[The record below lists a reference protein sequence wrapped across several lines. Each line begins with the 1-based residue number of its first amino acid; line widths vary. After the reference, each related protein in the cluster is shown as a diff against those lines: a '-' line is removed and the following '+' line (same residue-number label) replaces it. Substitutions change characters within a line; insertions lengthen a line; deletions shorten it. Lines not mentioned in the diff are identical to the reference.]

1 MKHSEK
7 LPFFAILV
15 FQGCTIQY
23 ARSEELEYDY
33 EQYHDALVGKVS
45 EDEYYEEVVTA
56 APEFLS
62 LATELVVDAGDSFHL
77 PCFVTSME
85 EYVLMWMKNEE
96 FISVGNQILNSQ
108 GGKYDLEISA
118 KGNSLVVNNAS
129 TSDRGTYHCQVSSYN
144 LASLQHMVSVRV
156 QPVLQT
162 IPSGSVSL
170 KEGDSLTLN
179 CYLSAGDPYPDVWWR
194 IRNAEEDT
202 DHLEQELEVTNV
214 TRSHTGDYI
223 CLADNGFGV
232 KEVSSEVS
240 VLVEFAP
247 EVEMEQVYLQSTT
260 GSHIYISCNVQS
272 SPKARVT
279 WTKDGQNIVSS
290 GSDSYSETVDG
301 DTHKLFLLTMTHE
314 TFGDYSCKAENIFG
328 ISRKSTHV
336 SVHGCW
342 STHQPQYL
350 TEQDLKLVPVT
361 GQFERNN
368 ILYGIVCTHP
378 FVDSLDEQ
386 FPDREENNI
395 PDNENSLSLETA
407 TVSSS
412 RSMDYRNILESKEE
426 ERSPNVLTNEVDK
439 DEYGKDSSEFVEL
452 LNNNV
457 YVKPKED
464 KNGSLKLIS
473 IDSNTDSTGIKIAQS
488 TDNKNK
494 TNNFEE
500 KNQISQTKLDLFID
514 GEKAEDTELGT
525 TFDESEYEA
534 NIHDA
539 NDAKNQSYKTENSV
553 TSANNDIV
561 KEGDEERSNVKLK
574 VKNKKLTAN
583 QEMRSKVTN
592 VPEIEIEQVYLHST
606 TGSFIYISCIVQS
619 SPEARV
625 TWKKDGQNIVLSGS
639 DLYSESVDRD
649 THNLFLLTVTHE
661 SFGDYSCKAEN
672 IFGMSRQSTHVSV
685 QGCWST
691 HHTYYLSEQNVDLVS
706 ASGLLDRSTIQY
718 GIVCTQPFVESPDY
732 QFPDLE
738 ENKITQIENSLTIET
753 TRVPSFTSIEYGVTS
768 GTKEEANTIDNTVVD
783 AKEKKHYEDNKH
795 ISKVNLKLSID
806 DEKTGTTWNEK
817 SEPNTHDADDAT
829 IHAYKIKN
837 SVKPAN
843 RDMTTQGDET
853 MSDVKLEAKKKYI
866 TSNKENGS
874 KITNTPVIDI
884 AQIFLKYT
892 KGSYIY
898 LSCVVQSS
906 PEARVTWTK
915 DGQNIVSSDSDLYS
929 ESVDGDTHNLILLT
943 ESVGVYSCKAENSF
957 GMSQESTHVSERGCW
972 STHQNTY
979 LSEQD
984 LNLVPTTG
992 HVNGG
997 IIEFGI
1003 VCTHPLVD
1011 SPDEQFSDLQENKID
1026 NSLMIEA
1033 TPVPSSPSI
1042 EHGAISD
1049 LKEEQKSRDVDENGK
1064 EPDNFKPLDEPSLVS
1079 NPQENKIDNHLRNL
1093 ATPVPGSPS
1102 IEFGAISDLSEK
1114 QRSRDGDIDESGK
1127 EPAKLLQN
1135 NHPLRMYVNKDKQNE
1150 DKLHHEE
1157 HEISPIEN
1165 SPVSK
1170 TVEISSSSAEYEV
1183 KLDTKEEEEEINS
1196 LISSHENI
1204 NNTKIVLANVLEA
1217 DAFQYG
1223 KNKYIL
1229 VPDHEENK
1237 MSQNDNSLTI
1247 ETTPV
1252 PSSPSLRSY
1261 IYGVISDPKEEQISI
1276 NSDTDDN
1283 NEMSDNNLGIYTDIE
1298 KQNERK
1304 NDSLEIE
1311 YPESRSGTAEIP
1323 NSVVEAKEQE
1333 NQKDNKQ
1340 ISQAALKLSIDDETN
1355 EEEIHRTNLNI
1366 SGAEVDHKESG
1377 SHVHDANDAIVSL
1390 NKIKNGTTHGIAN
1403 SKAEIEEA
1411 EISSNPENISN
1422 IMHNSQTD
1430 SQQPSRIDVMDPH
1443 HESGLTKFELTQ
1455 ITKPQI
1461 NHTIEISPTKHEE
1474 PVDRRLALLEK
1485 YKDKTFEECKLLSD
1499 IVIENANSIKMTIRL
1514 TESDCHRDCQ
1524 TTPGCL
1530 GWFVGGVGGVKSCVL
1545 YGCGGFKEISQLHA
1559 VSSRVGDCFD
1569 ESVDLDELYSCE
1581 FSDYSYVGGER
1592 FERIVQ
1598 PNGAHLSGGKL
1609 AILLFC
1615 ITVLIFITRTLP

>member
-1 MKHSEK
+1 MEIKENESSSAIK
-7 LPFFAILV
+7 LEV
-15 FQGCTIQY
+15 KNKN
-23 ARSEELEYDY
+23 RSKL
-33 EQYHDALVGKVS
+33 
-45 EDEYYEEVVTA
+45 TN
-56 APEFLS
+56 APE
-62 LATELVVDAGDSFHL
+62 
-77 PCFVTSME
+77 
-85 EYVLMWMKNEE
+85 
-96 FISVGNQILNSQ
+96 I
-108 GGKYDLEISA
+108 EI
-118 KGNSLVVNNAS
+118 
-129 TSDRGTYHCQVSSYN
+129 
-144 LASLQHMVSVRV
+144 
-156 QPVLQT
+156 
-162 IPSGSVSL
+162 
-170 KEGDSLTLN
+170 
-179 CYLSAGDPYPDVWWR
+179 
-194 IRNAEEDT
+194 
-202 DHLEQELEVTNV
+202 
-214 TRSHTGDYI
+214 
-223 CLADNGFGV
+223 
-232 KEVSSEVS
+232 
-240 VLVEFAP
+240 
-247 EVEMEQVYLQSTT
+247 EQVYLQSTT
-260 GSHIYISCNVQS
+260 TGLHIYISCAVQS
-272 SPKARVT
+272 SPEARVT
-279 WTKDGQNIVSS
+279 WTKDGQIIISS
-290 GSDSYSETVDG
+290 GSDLYSQSVDG
-301 DTHKLFLLTMTHE
+301 DTHNLILLKLTNE
-314 TFGDYSCKAENIFG
+314 VYGDYSCEAENRLG
-328 ISRKSTHV
+328 MSQQSTHV
-336 SVHGCW
+336 SELACW
-342 STHQPQYL
+342 SSHPQYL

-452 LNNNV
+452 VHNNPPPGDYTDN
-457 YVKPKED
+457 VKPKED

-473 IDSNTDSTGIKIAQS
+473 IESSTDSTGVKIAQS
-488 TDNKNK
+488 TDNKNE
-494 TNNFEE
+494 TNNLKE
-500 KNQISQTKLDLFID
+500 KNQISQKKINLFID
-514 GEKAEDTELGT
+514 GEKAEETELGT

-539 NDAKNQSYKTENSV
+539 EDATNQSYKTENSV
-553 TSANNDIV
+553 KSANNDMA
-561 KEGDEERSNVKLK
+561 KGGDEK
-574 VKNKKLTAN
+574 VKNKKLTVK
-583 QEMRSKVTN
+583 QEMRSKIKN
-592 VPEIEIEQVYLHST
+592 VPEIVIEQVYLHST
-606 TGSFIYISCIVQS
+606 KGSSIYISCIVQS

-625 TWKKDGQNIVLSGS
+625 TW
-639 DLYSESVDRD
+639 
-649 THNLFLLTVTHE
+649 
-661 SFGDYSCKAEN
+661 
-672 IFGMSRQSTHVSV
+672 
-685 QGCWST
+685 
-691 HHTYYLSEQNVDLVS
+691 
-706 ASGLLDRSTIQY
+706 
-718 GIVCTQPFVESPDY
+718 
-732 QFPDLE
+732 
-738 ENKITQIENSLTIET
+738 
-753 TRVPSFTSIEYGVTS
+753 
-768 GTKEEANTIDNTVVD
+768 
-783 AKEKKHYEDNKH
+783 
-795 ISKVNLKLSID
+795 
-806 DEKTGTTWNEK
+806 
-817 SEPNTHDADDAT
+817 
-829 IHAYKIKN
+829 
-837 SVKPAN
+837 
-843 RDMTTQGDET
+843 
-853 MSDVKLEAKKKYI
+853 
-866 TSNKENGS
+866 
-874 KITNTPVIDI
+874 
-884 AQIFLKYT
+884 
-892 KGSYIY
+892 
-898 LSCVVQSS
+898 
-906 PEARVTWTK
+906 TK
-915 DGQNIVSSDSDLYS
+915 DGQIIVSSDSDLYS

-1049 LKEEQKSRDVDENGK
+1049 LKEEKKSRDVDEYGK
-1064 EPDNFKPLDEPSLVS
+1064 EPDNFKPLDAPSLVS
-1079 NPQENKIDNHLRNL
+1079 DPQENKIDNSLMIE

-1102 IEFGAISDLSEK
+1102 IEYGA
-1114 QRSRDGDIDESGK
+1114 DIDESRN

-1135 NHPLRMYVNKDKQNE
+1135 NHLLRMNVNKEKQNE

-1157 HEISPIEN
+1157 HEIPPIEN
-1165 SPVSK
+1165 SPVSE

-1196 LISSHENI
+1196 LISSHENV

-1217 DAFQYG
+1217 DAFEYG

-1237 MSQNDNSLTI
+1237 MSQIDNSLII

-1252 PSSPSLRSY
+1252 PSSPSLWSY
-1261 IYGVISDPKEEQISI
+1261 IYGVISDPEEEESSI

-1283 NEMSDNNLGIYTDIE
+1283 NKMSDNNLGMYTDKE
-1298 KQNERK
+1298 KPNERK
-1304 NDSLEIE
+1304 NDSLEIVS
-1311 YPESRSGTAEIP
+1311 PESRSVTAEIP
-1323 NSVVEAKEQE
+1323 NSVVEAKEKE
-1333 NQKDNKQ
+1333 NHEDNKQ
-1340 ISQAALKLSIDDETN
+1340 ISQAALKLSIDDEKN
-1355 EEEIHRTNLNI
+1355 EEEIHRTTLNK
-1366 SGAEVDHKESG
+1366 SEAEVDHKESE
-1377 SHVHDANDAIVSL
+1377 SNVHDANDAIVSL

-1403 SKAEIEEA
+1403 SKAEIEED

-1430 SQQPSRIDVMDPH
+1430 SQQPSRTDVMDPQ
-1443 HESGLTKFELTQ
+1443 HESVLTEFELTR

-1461 NHTIEISPTKHEE
+1461 NHTIEISPTKHKE

-1530 GWFVGGVGGVKSCVL
+1530 GWFVGGVGGLKSCVL
-1545 YGCGGFKEISQLHA
+1545 YGCGGFKEISQLHT

-1598 PNGAHLSGGKL
+1598 PNGAQLSGGKL

-1615 ITVLIFITRTLP
+1615 ITMLIFITRTLP